1 MTLDA
6 ILVALGATNTALL
19 VLLVGFAL
27 RHGTTDPKRLAVA
40 LRENRAL
47 SATLNTVVE
56 QYRRLKARFSGVRVK
71 QPDTF
76 IVPPPLDLTPP
87 EGDDGET
94 WCESRHRTEVHQLT
108 LTRPM
113 TPNPDLLRESRPPAR
128 RAIPPPPPRR
138 RK

>member
-6 ILVALGATNTALL
+6 LLVALGATNTVLLLLL
-19 VLLVGFAL
+19 VVVAL
-27 RHGTTDPKRLAVA
+27 RHGVTDPKRLACA

-47 SATLNTVVE
+47 SATLNAVVE
-56 QYRRLKARFSGVRVK
+56 QYRRLRTRVSGVRAK
-71 QPDTF
+71 QPSTF

-94 WCESRHRTEVHQLT
+94 WCEAKHRTEVHPFT

-128 RAIPPPPPRR
+128 RAIPPPRPRT